1 MSPILLLLI
10 TKVRNHIDIE
20 VTAESTDGSSTTQVY
35 TIDVLDFNEFAITQV
50 TDNDTGANEV
60 SEAAL
65 AGTVVGVTA
74 FAEDLDLS
82 HNVTYAITSDPSG
95 AFEID
100 TDSGVVTLATTG
112 VLDFETVPSVDL
124 EITATSDD
132 GSSSIE
138 IFTINILDAN
148 EAGVGPISDTNPAAD
163 QVSEDAVN
171 GSFVGIT
178 AFADDPDTTDQVTYS
193 LSNNAGG
200 AFAINATTGEVS
212 VADTDLIDYESDQS
226 LEIEVTAESTDGSS
240 TTQVYT
246 INVLDFNEF
255 AITQIT
261 DSDTSANEVSEA
273 ALAGTVVGLTA
284 FAEDADLSANVTY
297 EITNDPSGAFE
308 IDEQLVL

>member
-1 MSPILLLLI
+1 M
-10 TKVRNHIDIE
+10 
-20 VTAESTDGSSTTQVY
+20 
-35 TIDVLDFNEFAITQV
+35 
-50 TDNDTGANEV
+50 
-60 SEAAL
+60 
-65 AGTVVGVTA
+65 
-74 FAEDLDLS
+74 
-82 HNVTYAITSDPSG
+82 
-95 AFEID
+95 
-100 TDSGVVTLATTG
+100 
-112 VLDFETVPSVDL
+112 
-124 EITATSDD
+124 
-132 GSSSIE
+132 

-163 QVSEDAVN
+163 EVSEDAVN
-171 GSFVGIT
+171 GVFVGIT
-178 AFADDPDTTDQVTYS
+178 AFADDPDTSDQITYS

-200 AFAINATTGEVS
+200 AFEINATTGEVS

-297 EITNDPSGAFE
+297 AITNDPSGAFE
-308 IDEQLVL
+308 IDETSGVVTVSNCRSSRF